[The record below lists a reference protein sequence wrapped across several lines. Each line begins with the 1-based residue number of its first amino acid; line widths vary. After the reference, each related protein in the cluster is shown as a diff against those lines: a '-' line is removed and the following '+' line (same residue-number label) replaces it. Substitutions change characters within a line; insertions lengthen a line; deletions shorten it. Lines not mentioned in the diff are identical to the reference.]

1 MKQKRASAIYS
12 DSLMIIQTIHQLLTS
27 VHRTERHRRFP
38 RYFGID
44 GILFFRR
51 PFRVLLLTFFILSVH
66 LSSSTFYPSI
76 LLHNIKTSSFSLF
89 ISRSFLPLFLL
100 FLIGFRFKRIFRDFL
115 KRKQFISYLPF
126 VLTTPYSCIIACT
139 GADSTGAACRDFHP
153 ILIKVVG

>member
-38 RYFGID
+38 CYFGID

-66 LSSSTFYPSI
+66 ISSSTFYPSI
-76 LLHNIKTSSFSLF
+76 LLHNIKTCSFSLF

-139 GADSTGAACRDFHP
+139 GADSTGAPCRDFHP